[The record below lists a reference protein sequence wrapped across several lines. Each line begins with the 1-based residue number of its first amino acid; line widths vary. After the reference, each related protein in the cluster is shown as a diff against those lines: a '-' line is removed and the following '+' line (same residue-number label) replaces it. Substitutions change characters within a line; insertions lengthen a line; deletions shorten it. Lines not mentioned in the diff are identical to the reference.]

1 MELTV
6 DQALQQAAAAY
17 KDGRLQDAERF
28 YRAILLAH
36 PNNSHANHNLGVLA
50 VAVGKPLAALPLFQQ
65 ALDGDPQ
72 IEQFWLSY
80 VDALIELERFDE
92 AKRVLVEGEKAG
104 VTSERVKLFQQ
115 QIQTSPAEDKKNIK
129 KGLTLSE
136 KRKRLAEKT
145 KSKKRTAVSSSLK
158 AEPSQ
163 DQINHLLEHYQAGRL
178 EEAEALATL
187 LTQQFP
193 KHPFG

>member
-80 VDALIELERFDE
+80 VDARIELERFDE

-145 KSKKRTAVSSSLK
+145 KSKKQEEREGGEATSFFSEA
-158 AEPSQ
+158 PRRGGG
-163 DQINHLLEHYQAGRL
+163 HGRAGGGGEGDRGVHV
-178 EEAEALATL
+178 
-187 LTQQFP
+187 P
-193 KHPFG
+193 